1 MTNHDYRDTIAALEA
16 DLAALK
22 AVGGDHFDVV
32 QFRFIESMTE
42 KAGKRCEPVANI
54 VANKALAALTA
65 YQLALEREL
74 QSANTMI
81 AEIGAR
87 HPAAAP
93 QLQALFASHRF
104 SAVKGLAA
112 SLDRR
117 AAKTPLAELLKGL
130 ESRSQTADETS
141 LSGSMSANL
150 QEQESTLIA
159 ADSCEPTALP
169 TEELSSAQYFRNL
182 RQQRAA
188 QDRISRALQ
197 EAPEDSGPL
206 NPQKLVIRSM
216 LAMRDLSP
224 GYLARF
230 VSYVDTLF
238 WLENMG
244 AHKK

>member
-1 MTNHDYRDTIAALEA
+1 MTSHDYRDTVAALET

-42 KAGKRCEPVANI
+42 KAGKRSEPVANI
-54 VANKALAALTA
+54 VATRALAALTA
-65 YQLALEREL
+65 YQSALERERK
-74 QSANTMI
+74 SVNTMI

-87 HPAAAP
+87 HPAAVP
-93 QLQALFASHRF
+93 ELQALLDTHKFA
-104 SAVKGLAA
+104 AAKKLA
-112 SLDRR
+112 SRVDRR
-117 AAKTPLAELLKGL
+117 AAKTPLADLLEGL
-130 ESRSQTADETS
+130 ESRSQTADKTS
-141 LSGSMSANL
+141 PRGPMSANL
-150 QEQESTLIA
+150 QEQENTLIA
-159 ADSCEPTALP
+159 ADSCKPAALP
-169 TEELSSAQYFRNL
+169 AAELSAAQYFREL

-188 QDRISRALQ
+188 QDRVSRALQ

-224 GYLARF
+224 CYLARF

-238 WLENMG
+238 WLETMG
-244 AHKK
+244 SHKK

>member
-1 MTNHDYRDTIAALEA
+1 MTNPDYRDTVAALEA
-16 DLAALK
+16 GLAALK
-22 AVGGDHFDVV
+22 AVGGEHFDGV

-42 KAGKRCEPVANI
+42 KAGTRSEPVANI
-54 VANKALAALTA
+54 VANRALAALTA
-65 YQLALEREL
+65 YQSALESER
-74 QSANTMI
+74 QGVNTMI
-81 AEIGAR
+81 AEVGAR

-93 QLQALFASHRF
+93 QLQALFATHRF
-104 SAVKGLAA
+104 SAAKRLAA

-117 AAKTPLAELLKGL
+117 AAKTPLAELLQGL

-141 LSGSMSANL
+141 FSGPMSANL
-150 QEQESTLIA
+150 QEQENTLIA
-159 ADSCEPTALP
+159 ADSCEPAALP
-169 TEELSSAQYFRNL
+169 AGELSSAHYFREL

-188 QDRISRALQ
+188 QDRVSRALQ

-216 LAMRDLSP
+216 LAMRDISP

-230 VSYVDTLF
+230 VSYADTLF
-238 WLENMG
+238 WLENTG

>member
-1 MTNHDYRDTIAALEA
+1 MTNHDYRDTVAALEA

-22 AVGGDHFDVV
+22 ALGGDHFDVV

-42 KAGKRCEPVANI
+42 KAGKRSEPVANI
-54 VANKALAALTA
+54 VANKAVAALTA
-65 YQLALEREL
+65 YQSALERER
-74 QSANTMI
+74 QSVDTMI

-87 HPAAAP
+87 HPAAVP
-93 QLQALFASHRF
+93 ELQALIDTHKF
-104 SAVKGLAA
+104 SAAKRLAA
-112 SLDRR
+112 GLDRR
-117 AAKTPLAELLKGL
+117 TAKTPLAELLEGL
-130 ESRSQTADETS
+130 ESRLQTADETS
-141 LSGSMSANL
+141 PRGPMSANL
-150 QEQESTLIA
+150 REQENTLIA
-159 ADSCEPTALP
+159 ADSCETAAP
-169 TEELSSAQYFRNL
+169 PAGELSSAQYFREL

-188 QDRISRALQ
+188 QDRVSRALQ

-238 WLENMG
+238 WLENTST
-244 AHKK
+244 HKK